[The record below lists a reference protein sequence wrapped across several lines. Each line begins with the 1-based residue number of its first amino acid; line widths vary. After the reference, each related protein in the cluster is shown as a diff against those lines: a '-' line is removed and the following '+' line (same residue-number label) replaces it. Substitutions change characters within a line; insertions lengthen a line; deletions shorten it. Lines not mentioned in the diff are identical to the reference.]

1 MRLRSVQIVILLLL
15 IGATAKLQSQDGFT
29 ELFYPD
35 DSITEVQPMTGIV
48 FWHNSSN
55 SDTDVISLEFSYML
69 FNEVVAD
76 SGVYDWSPVEE
87 KLNAIASRNHQAIF
101 RFRYVYPGYESSVP
115 QYILER
121 EDYHETI
128 GNSEGKET
136 HFPDWTNDELKRFTL
151 EFYTKFAERYD
162 DDPRLAFVQV
172 GFGLWAEYH
181 IYSGPFTLGET
192 FPSKEFQEVFFRHLD
207 TTFKNIP
214 WSISIDAADDTY
226 SPFVEQPELKEI
238 HFGLFD
244 DSFMHQNHAGYNTS
258 NWNFFDR
265 ERYKT
270 SPAGGEFSYYSDYD
284 QEHVLDYP
292 EGPYGKP
299 YETFAKDFHISYI
312 MGNDQPR
319 YQTMER
325 IRQAGMA
332 SGYKFKIV
340 RVRTNSDS
348 TLIDILNYGVAP
360 IYYDA
365 YPALEGV
372 RSDRSLKLH
381 IPGDTIRYSIAAGAE
396 GAELTIEC
404 DKLLDGQE
412 IQYHGTQALPVVGT
426 RGMTITKPRG
436 GIQIYPNPVKY
447 ASQVYIQAEASIQGS
462 ICTIYNASG
471 KVVYSE
477 RFEQQAMLLPV
488 QMEQGMYVV
497 QVVQGANMYT
507 DRLIIL

>member
-1 MRLRSVQIVILLLL
+1 MRLQFICIFML
-15 IGATAKLQSQDGFT
+15 ATLTIASADLWAQEGFT
-29 ELFYPD
+29 ELFPD

-48 FWHNSSN
+48 FWHSSGN
-55 SDTDVISLEFSYML
+55 VDTDAISLEFSYML
-69 FNEVVAD
+69 FNEVVTD

-87 KLNAIASRNHQAIF
+87 KLDAIASRNHQAIF
-101 RFRYVYPGYESSVP
+101 RFRYVYPGYETSVP
-115 QYILER
+115 QYILDR

-151 EFYTKFAERYD
+151 EFYTQFAERYD

-181 IYSGPFTLGET
+181 IYSGPFTLGQT
-192 FPSKEFQEVFFRHLD
+192 FPSKAFQEAFFRHLD
-207 TTFKNIP
+207 STFQNIP

-226 SPFVEQPELKEI
+226 APFEEKPVLKELK
-238 HFGLFD
+238 FGLFD
-244 DSFMHQNHAGYNTS
+244 DSFMHQSHAGYNTR

-270 SPAGGEFSYYSDYD
+270 SPAGGEFSYYSTYD
-284 QEHVLDYP
+284 QQHVLDYP

-299 YETFAKDFHISYI
+299 FEVFARDFHISYI

-325 IRQAGMA
+325 IKQASMA
-332 SGYKFKIV
+332 AGYKFKIV
-340 RVRTNSDS
+340 RLLTSSDS
-348 TLIDILNYGVAP
+348 TIIDILNYGVAP

-365 YPALEGV
+365 WPALDGT

-381 IPGDTIRYSIAAGAE
+381 APGDTLRYSIAAGAE
-396 GAELTIEC
+396 GAALTIEC

-412 IQYHGTQALPVVGT
+412 IQYYGTQELPALSVKGDPVTGPPA
-426 RGMTITKPRG
+426 GMK
-436 GIQIYPNPVKY
+436 IYPNPVGG
-447 ASQVYIQAEASIQGS
+447 AREVSIRTGTSIPGS
-462 ICTIYNASG
+462 SCTIYTTTGNI
-471 KVVYSE
+471 VYTGT
-477 RFEQQAMLLPV
+477 FEQQTMVLPD
-488 QMEQGMYVV
+488 QIGQGLYIV
-497 QVVQGANMYT
+497 QVVQGAHMFT
-507 DRLIIL
+507 DRLIVL